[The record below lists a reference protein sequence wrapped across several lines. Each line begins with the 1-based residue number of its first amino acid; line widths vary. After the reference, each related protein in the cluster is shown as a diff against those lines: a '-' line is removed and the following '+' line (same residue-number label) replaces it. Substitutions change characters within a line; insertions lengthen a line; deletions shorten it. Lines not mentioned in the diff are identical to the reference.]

1 MTQAIFT
8 KWMKNNLLQNQRI
21 KLLKEEAKVLEQSL
35 EGFRRDEELL
45 IYPKN
50 IYGVVGDYES

>member
-1 MTQAIFT
+1 
-8 KWMKNNLLQNQRI
+8 MKNNLLQNQRI
-21 KLLKEEAKVLEQSL
+21 KLPKEEAKVLEQSL